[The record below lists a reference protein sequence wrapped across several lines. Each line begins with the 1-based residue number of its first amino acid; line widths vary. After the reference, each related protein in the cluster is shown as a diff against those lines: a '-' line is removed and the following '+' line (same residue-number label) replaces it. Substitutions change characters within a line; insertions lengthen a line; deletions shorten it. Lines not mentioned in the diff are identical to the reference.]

1 MGAALPERRAQ
12 IMAVSAELFA
22 TRGVTATTVRDIG
35 DAAGVL
41 SGSLYHYFKSKNA
54 IIAEV
59 LAGFMDDIHARF
71 SEVAGASTSPEE
83 TVRGLVHATLLTI
96 ERHPHPTAIY
106 QNDRQYLREHGL
118 LDPVD
123 RTSREIRGFWLA
135 AIGAGI
141 ADGTFRDDVPAEIFY
156 RSLRDSLWATMHWPN
171 RAQYSTADFADL
183 VATLF
188 LGGFTPRSPQG

>member
-1 MGAALPERRAQ
+1 MGVALPERRAQ

-22 TRGVTATTVRDIG
+22 TRGIAATTVRDIG

-41 SGSLYHYFKSKNA
+41 SGSLYHYFRSKDA

-59 LAGFMDDIHARF
+59 LASFMDDIHALF
-71 SEVAGASTSPEE
+71 SEVVGRATSPLE

-118 LDPVD
+118 LTPVD
-123 RTSREIRGFWLA
+123 AKSREIRGFWMA
-135 AIGAGI
+135 AIEAGI
-141 ADGTFRDDVPAEIFY
+141 ADRTFRDDVPAEVFY
-156 RSLRDSLWATMHWPN
+156 RSLRDTLWATMHWPN
-171 RAQYSTADFADL
+171 RGNYDMSEFGDL
-183 VATLF
+183 VSALF
-188 LGGFTPRSPQG
+188 LDGFARS